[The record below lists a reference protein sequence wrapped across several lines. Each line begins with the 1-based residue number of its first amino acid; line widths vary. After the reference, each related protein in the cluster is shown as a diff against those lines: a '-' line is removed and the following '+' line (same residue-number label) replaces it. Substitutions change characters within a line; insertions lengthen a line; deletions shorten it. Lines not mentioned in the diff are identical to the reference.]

1 MINFHFM
8 KNKNSTI
15 QVLDRA
21 MALVNALA
29 CAPGALSLSRLAA
42 DVELH
47 PASAHRILGALIAHG
62 LVEKTGAGTYDL
74 GVHWLEISNRL
85 RARLNIRQVAMPHM
99 QKLAEATGETVNLI
113 VRRGDEAV
121 YIERVSGGQTMIQI
135 VQVVGAHAP
144 LHVTAAGKIFL
155 AEDSAI
161 GVRGYIERTGLP
173 AYTPHTLTTAQ
184 RLAAELDAIRREGL
198 AYDREEAEL
207 GVACLGAPIRDAE
220 GRLVAGLSISAP
232 AERHKPTWAA
242 ALKDA
247 AARIGAALGYRG
259 ATRRTPAPI
268 SRTAATTRNR
278 AP

>member
-1 MINFHFM
+1 M
-8 KNKNSTI
+8 KKITSSI

-21 MALVNALA
+21 MVLVDLLA
-29 CAPGALSLSRLAA
+29 GASGPVALSRLAA
-42 DVELH
+42 DAGLH
-47 PASAHRILGALIAHG
+47 AASAHRILGALMAHG
-62 LVEKTGAGTYDL
+62 LVEKTGAGAYDL

-144 LHVTAAGKIFL
+144 LHVTAVGKVFL
-155 AEDSAI
+155 AEDSASS
-161 GVRGYIERTGLP
+161 VRGYVERTGLP
-173 AYTPHTLTTAQ
+173 AYTAHTLANADA
-184 RLAAELDAIRREGL
+184 LAAELAAIRREGL

-220 GRLVAGLSISAP
+220 GHLVAGLSISAP
-232 AERHKPTWAA
+232 AERHKPEWAA
-242 ALKDA
+242 ALRDT
-247 AARIGAALGYRG
+247 AARIGAALGYTAPV
-259 ATRRTPAPI
+259 ATSPH
-268 SRTAATTRNR
+268 AATKRNR
-278 AP
+278 AS